1 MKVTIHRGTHQIG
14 GTITEIQSKEARIF
28 IDMGEELPDENS
40 EINSIEIKGVTSIDT
55 DCDGVFFTHYHG
67 DHIGMYSKINKSIP
81 LYLGEASK
89 EIYFTLQKR
98 LKSSFLD
105 QISNMK
111 TFNAL
116 DKIVIKDITITPLL
130 VDHSAYDS
138 YMFIIESSGKRIL
151 HTGDFRNHGF
161 KGKGLF
167 KSLSLYAKN
176 IDLLIIEG
184 TTLSR
189 NNQVH
194 LTESELELKAKEI
207 IKQKKY
213 VFVLCSSTNIDRI
226 AAFYHANEYGRYFI
240 CDNYQKKILDIVNK
254 YGSKHTTLYKFD
266 KVHTYGDNLIPK
278 LISRGFCMLV
288 RSNPQF
294 DQIIK
299 KFDKEDSIIVYS
311 LWQGYLTKNDNNFK
325 EFLKDRNVVQL
336 HTSGHADSKTIK
348 RVIEIVNPKIGVIPI
363 HSDNPNLLNNLG
375 LSNNVILLEDGECY
389 GIN

>member
-28 IDMGEELPDENS
+28 IDMGEELPDNNS
-40 EINSIEIKGVTSIDT
+40 EINSIEIKGVTTIDS

-81 LYLGEASK
+81 LFLGEAAK
-89 EIYFTLQKR
+89 EIYLTLQKR
-98 LKSSFLD
+98 IKSSYLD
-105 QISNMK
+105 QISNMR
-111 TFNAL
+111 TFSAL

-130 VDHSAYDS
+130 VDHSGYDS
-138 YMFIIESSGKRIL
+138 YMFIIESNGKRIL

-167 KSLSLYAKN
+167 KTLRVYAKN

-213 VFVLCSSTNIDRI
+213 VFILCSSTNIDRI

-278 LISRGFCMLV
+278 LMSRGFCMLV

-348 RVIEIVNPKIGVIPI
+348 RVIEIVNPMIGVIPI
-363 HSDNPNLLNNLG
+363 HSDSPNLLNNLG

>member
-14 GTITEIQSKEARIF
+14 GTITEIQSNKARIF
-28 IDMGEELPDENS
+28 IDMGDELPSDDID
-40 EINSIEIKGVTSIDT
+40 INPIEIKGVTTIDT
-55 DCDGVFFTHYHG
+55 DCDGVFFTHNHG

-89 EIYFTLQKR
+89 EIYLTLQKR
-98 LKSSFLD
+98 LKSPYLN
-105 QISNMK
+105 QIINMN

-138 YMFIIESSGKRIL
+138 YMFIIESNGKRIL

-167 KSLSLYAKN
+167 KTLRVYAKN
-176 IDLLIIEG
+176 VDLLITEG

-189 NNQVH
+189 NNQIH
-194 LTESELELKAKEI
+194 LTEYDLELKVKEL

-213 VFVLCSSTNIDRI
+213 IFVLCSSTNIDRI

-240 CDNYQKKILDIVNK
+240 CDDYQKEILDIVNK
-254 YGSKHTTLYKFD
+254 YGSKYTELYKFD
-266 KVHTYGDNLIPK
+266 KVHTYGDNLLQK
-278 LISRGFCMLV
+278 LKEKGFCMLV

-294 DQIIK
+294 DKIIS
-299 KFDKEDSIIVYS
+299 KFDKDESLIVYS
-311 LWQGYLTKNDNNFK
+311 LWQGYLTRTDNNLK
-325 EFLKDRNVVQL
+325 EFLKHRNMVQL
-336 HTSGHADSKTIK
+336 HTSGHADPGTIK
-348 RVIEIVNPKIGVIPI
+348 RVIEIVNPKEGVIPI
-363 HSDNPNLLNNLG
+363 HSDNPKLLSNLG
-375 LSNNVILLEDGECY
+375 LSNKVILLNDGECFDL
-389 GIN
+389 N

>member
-28 IDMGEELPDENS
+28 IDMGEELPDNNS
-40 EINSIEIKGVTSIDT
+40 EINSIEIKGVTTIDS

-67 DHIGMYSKINKSIP
+67 DHIGIYSKINKSIP
-81 LYLGEASK
+81 LFLGDAAK
-89 EIYFTLQKR
+89 EIYLTLQKR
-98 LKSSFLD
+98 IKSSYLD
-105 QISNMK
+105 QISNMR
-111 TFNAL
+111 TFSAL

-138 YMFIIESSGKRIL
+138 YMFIIESNGKRIL

-167 KSLSLYAKN
+167 KTLRVYAKN

-213 VFVLCSSTNIDRI
+213 VFILCSSTNIDRI

-266 KVHTYGDNLIPK
+266 KVHTYGDNSIPK
-278 LISRGFCMLV
+278 LMSRGFCMLV

-348 RVIEIVNPKIGVIPI
+348 RVIEIVNPMIGVIPI
-363 HSDNPNLLNNLG
+363 HSDSPNLLNNLG